1 MNETDAAILQAVRI
15 LQRHP
20 SNPWQEE
27 LQALLVR
34 AEAGED
40 VTVQVIDL
48 LRPNQ
53 NVRRW
58 MHEQVALSVPGFRGF
73 EPLLGRQG
81 IILASQSWICP
92 RKGCAAKSLPIIR
105 EGEDPPTCEL
115 HHVRMVRRKG

>member
-1 MNETDAAILQAVRI
+1 MNETDIAILQAARI

-27 LQALLVR
+27 IQALLVR

-58 MHEQVALSVPGFRGF
+58 MQEQITLNLPSFRGF
-73 EPLLGRQG
+73 EPLPGGQG
-81 IILASQSWICP
+81 IIPASQSWICP
-92 RKGCAAKSLPIIR
+92 CEGCTEKSLPVIR
-105 EGEDPPTCEL
+105 EGEDPPTCEMHNVL
-115 HHVRMVRRKG
+115 MVRRSV